1 MDRADF
7 MNKVLSSIEQNPVI
21 AAARLEEDVD
31 AAIESQVSA
40 VFLLHCDIFNV
51 QKLVDKVKQSGKSV
65 FVHLDLLEGLGKDH
79 KAVEYIARVVR
90 PDGIISTKTPHIKH
104 ARETGLF
111 TIQRFFLLD
120 SQSFDQT
127 IKTARSS
134 IPDMVEIMPAVMP
147 TVIKKVCS
155 LLELPVI
162 AGGLIESKE
171 DIIEILKAGALG
183 ASTGQKEL
191 WTL

>member
-1 MDRADF
+1 

-21 AAARLEEDVD
+21 AAARLEVD
-31 AAIESQVSA
+31 IAAAIKAQVSA

-51 QKLVDKVKQSGKSV
+51 QKRVDMVKSSGKYI
-65 FVHLDLLEGLGKDH
+65 FVHMDLLEGLGKDQ

-104 ARETGLF
+104 AKEAGLF

-120 SQSFDQT
+120 NQSFVQA
-127 IKTARSS
+127 IKTAKASM
-134 IPDMVEIMPAVMP
+134 PDMLEVMPAVMP

-162 AGGLIESKE
+162 AGGLIENKE

-183 ASTGQKEL
+183 ASTGRKEL
-191 WTL
+191 WCL

>member
-1 MDRADF
+1 
-7 MNKVLSSIEQNPVI
+7 MNEVLISIEQNPVI
-21 AAARLEEDVD
+21 AAARVEEEVD
-31 AAIESQVSA
+31 EAIKAGVSV

-51 QKLVDKVKQSGKSV
+51 QSLVDKVKQSRKFV
-65 FVHLDLLEGLGKDH
+65 FVHMDLLEGLGKDQ
-79 KAVEYIARVVR
+79 KAVEYIARVIR

-104 ARETGLF
+104 AKDAGLF

-127 IKTARSS
+127 IRTAKASM
-134 IPDMVEIMPAVMP
+134 PDMVEIMPALMP

-171 DIIEILKAGALG
+171 DIVEILKAGAIG
-183 ASTGQKEL
+183 ASTGRKEL
-191 WTL
+191 WHL

>member
-1 MDRADF
+1 

-21 AAARLEEDVD
+21 AAARTEEDVD
-31 AAIESQVSA
+31 AALEAQVSA

-51 QKLVDKVKQSGKSV
+51 KKLVDKVKNSSRYV
-65 FVHLDLLEGLGKDH
+65 FVHLDLLEGLGKDQR
-79 KAVEYIARVVR
+79 AVEYIAQVVR

-104 ARETGLF
+104 AKEAGLF

-127 IKTARSS
+127 IKTAKASM
-134 IPDMVEIMPAVMP
+134 PDMVEVMPAVMP
-147 TVIKKVCS
+147 PVIKKVCS
-155 LLELPVI
+155 LLDLPVI

-171 DIIEILKAGALG
+171 DIIEILKAGAIG
-183 ASTGQKEL
+183 ASTGRKDL
-191 WTL
+191 WHL

>member
-1 MDRADF
+1 MI
-7 MNKVLSSIEQNPVI
+7 MNNVLASIEQNPVI
-21 AAARLEEDVD
+21 AAARTEDDVN
-31 AAIESQVSA
+31 AAIGAGVS
-40 VFLLHCDIFNV
+40 VIFLLHCDIFNV
-51 QKLVDKVKQSGKSV
+51 QDLVDRIRESGKFV
-65 FVHLDLLEGLGKDH
+65 FIHMDLLEGLGKDQ

-104 ARETGLF
+104 AKDAGLF

-127 IKTARSS
+127 IKTAKASM
-134 IPDMVEIMPAVMP
+134 PDMAEIMPGLMP
-147 TVIKKVCS
+147 AVIKKVCS

-171 DIIEILKAGALG
+171 DIVEILKAGAIG
-183 ASTGQKEL
+183 ASTGRKEL
-191 WTL
+191 WQL

>member
-1 MDRADF
+1 

-21 AAARLEEDVD
+21 AAIRLEEDVE
-31 AAIESQVSA
+31 AAIKAQISA
-40 VFLLHCDIFNV
+40 VFLLHCNIFNI
-51 QKLVDKVKQSGKSV
+51 QRLVDKVKQSGKIV
-65 FVHLDLLEGLGKDH
+65 FVHMDLLEGLGKDQ
-79 KAVEYIARVVR
+79 KAVEYIAQVVR

-104 ARETGLF
+104 AKEAGLF

-127 IKTARSS
+127 IKTAKSS
-134 IPDMVEIMPAVMP
+134 KPDMLEIMPAVMP
-147 TVIKKVCS
+147 AVIKKVCG
-155 LLELPVI
+155 LLELPII

-183 ASTGQKEL
+183 ASTGRKEL
-191 WTL
+191 WSL

>member
-1 MDRADF
+1 MD
-7 MNKVLSSIEQNPVI
+7 KVFSSIEQNPII

-31 AAIESQVSA
+31 AAIAAQVSA
-40 VFLLHCDIFNV
+40 VFLLHSDIFNV
-51 QKLVDKVKQSGKSV
+51 QKLVDRVKHSGKLV
-65 FVHLDLLEGLGKDH
+65 FVHLDLLEGLGKDQ

-104 ARETGLF
+104 AREAGLF

-120 SQSFDQT
+120 SQSFEQT
-127 IKTARSS
+127 IKTAKASL
-134 IPDMVEIMPAVMP
+134 PDMVEIMPAVMP
-147 TVIKKVCS
+147 KIIKKVCGMI
-155 LLELPVI
+155 ELPVI

-183 ASTGQKEL
+183 ASTGRKEL
-191 WTL
+191 WRL

>member
-1 MDRADF
+1 
-7 MNKVLSSIEQNPVI
+7 MNKVLASIEQNPVI

-31 AAIESQVSA
+31 AAIEAKVSA

-51 QKLVDKVKQSGKSV
+51 QKLVDKVKQSGKFV
-65 FVHLDLLEGLGKDH
+65 FVHLDLMEGLGKDQ
-79 KAVEYIARVVR
+79 KAVEYIARVIR
-90 PDGIISTKTPHIKH
+90 PDGIISTKTPNIKH
-104 ARETGLF
+104 AREAGLF

-127 IKTARSS
+127 IKTAKASL
-134 IPDMVEIMPAVMP
+134 PDMVEIMPAVMP

-183 ASTGQKEL
+183 ASTGRKEL
-191 WTL
+191 WCL